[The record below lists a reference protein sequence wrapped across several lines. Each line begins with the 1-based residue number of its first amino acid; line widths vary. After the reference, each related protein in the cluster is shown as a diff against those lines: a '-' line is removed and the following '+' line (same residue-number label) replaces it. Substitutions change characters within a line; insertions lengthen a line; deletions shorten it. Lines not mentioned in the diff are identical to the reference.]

1 MPDSETQNVEVSRQ
15 FWTAPNLISFL
26 RIVSIPVI
34 AWLIGSNHLVWS
46 LIIMAVSGM
55 SDGVDGY
62 VARRFDQ
69 VSVLGQMLDPI
80 ADRLLIICSCI
91 ALGVVHILPWWILIV
106 ICCRDFVMGVEVLI
120 LANEGYGPLPV
131 HFVGKAGTFVLLVAI
146 PCLIIS
152 HIIPLLT
159 LASISFYCFG
169 MASCYW
175 GIGLYWTAGI
185 IYIVQGIGLL
195 KKRKH

>member
-1 MPDSETQNVEVSRQ
+1 MPDSETRSVEVSRHI
-15 FWTAPNLISFL
+15 WTVPNFISFL
-26 RIVSIPVI
+26 RIASIPVI
-34 AWLIGSNHLVWS
+34 AWLIASNHLLWS
-46 LIIMAVSGM
+46 LLLMALSGI

-69 VSVLGQMLDPI
+69 VSVLGQILDPI

-91 ALGVVHILPWWILIV
+91 ALAVAQLLPWWILIV
-106 ICCRDFVMGVEVLI
+106 ICCRDFVIGIEVLI
-120 LANEGYGPLPV
+120 LANKGYGPLPV
-131 HFVGKAGTFVLLVAI
+131 HFVGKVGTFVILVAI

-152 HIIPLLT
+152 HVIPPVS
-159 LASISFYCFG
+159 LAPLSFYCFG

-175 GIGLYWTAGI
+175 GIGLYWMAGI
-185 IYIVQGIGLL
+185 VYIAQGISLM

>member
-1 MPDSETQNVEVSRQ
+1 
-15 FWTAPNLISFL
+15 
-26 RIVSIPVI
+26 
-34 AWLIGSNHLVWS
+34 
-46 LIIMAVSGM
+46 
-55 SDGVDGY
+55 
-62 VARRFDQ
+62 
-69 VSVLGQMLDPI
+69 
-80 ADRLLIICSCI
+80 
-91 ALGVVHILPWWILIV
+91 
-106 ICCRDFVMGVEVLI
+106 MGVEVLI
-120 LANEGYGPLPV
+120 LANKGYGPLPV
-131 HFVGKAGTFVLLVAI
+131 HFVGKVGTFVLLVAI

-185 IYIVQGIGLL
+185 IYIVQGIGLI

>member
-1 MPDSETQNVEVSRQ
+1 MPDSETQNVEVSRKV
-15 FWTAPNLISFL
+15 WTAPNFISFL
-26 RIVSIPVI
+26 RISSIPVI

-46 LIIMAVSGM
+46 LIIMAISGV

-69 VSVLGQMLDPI
+69 VSVLGKMLDPI

-106 ICCRDFVMGVEVLI
+106 ICCRDFIIGVQILI
-120 LANEGYGPLPV
+120 LANKGYGPLPV
-131 HFVGKAGTFVLLVAI
+131 HFVGKVGTFVLLVAI

-152 HIIPLLT
+152 HAIPLS
-159 LASISFYCFG
+159 SITSFSFYCFG

-175 GIGLYWTAGI
+175 GIGLYCMAGI
-185 IYIVQGIGLL
+185 VYISQGIGLL

>member
-1 MPDSETQNVEVSRQ
+1 MSCSGTRNAEASRQ
-15 FWTAPNLISFL
+15 IWTAPNFISFL
-26 RIVSIPVI
+26 RIASIPVI
-34 AWLIGSNHLVWS
+34 AWLIASDHLVWS
-46 LIIMAVSGM
+46 LILMAVSGI

-69 VSVLGQMLDPI
+69 VSALGKILDPI

-91 ALGVVHILPWWILIV
+91 ALGVAHLLPWWILIV
-106 ICCRDFVMGVEVLI
+106 ICCRDFVIGVEVLI
-120 LANEGYGPLPV
+120 LANKGYGPLPV
-131 HFVGKAGTFVLLVAI
+131 HFVGKVGTFVLLVAI

-152 HIIPLLT
+152 RALPT
-159 LASISFYCFG
+159 ASLVSLSFYCFG

-175 GIGLYWTAGI
+175 GIALYWTAGLV
-185 IYIVQGIGLL
+185 YIAQGMSLL

>member
-1 MPDSETQNVEVSRQ
+1 MPDSETQNVEVSRKV
-15 FWTAPNLISFL
+15 WTAPNFISFL
-26 RIVSIPVI
+26 RISSIPVI

-46 LIIMAVSGM
+46 LIIMAISGV

-69 VSVLGQMLDPI
+69 VSVLGKMLDPI

-91 ALGVVHILPWWILIV
+91 ALGVVHILPWWSLIV
-106 ICCRDFVMGVEVLI
+106 ICCRDFVIGVQVLI
-120 LANEGYGPLPV
+120 LANKGYGPLPM
-131 HFVGKAGTFVLLVAI
+131 HFVGKVGTFVLLVAI

-152 HIIPLLT
+152 HAIPLS
-159 LASISFYCFG
+159 SITSFSFYCFG

-175 GIGLYWTAGI
+175 GIGLYCMAGI
-185 IYIVQGIGLL
+185 VYISQGIGLL